1 MDDQEAQSI
10 IDSQPGT
17 NLLEKEANAVRQ
29 LNNEEDLATTSFY
42 STLTRLTEHYSD
54 SVRWEGTALT
64 MDDYIFATQNFAD
77 ISEQNEADHMLDT
90 TAFHMELTQARS
102 QALARYIQQQ
112 QMAVQA

>member
-10 IDSQPGT
+10 IDSQPGAT
-17 NLLEKEANAVRQ
+17 IPARELQALNLVNS
-29 LNNEEDLATTSFY
+29 EEDLATTSFY

-77 ISEQNEADHMLDT
+77 ISEQNEAAHMLDT
-90 TAFHMELTQARS
+90 AAFHLELTQARS